1 MNKKDCKIVQDLL
14 PNYIDKLTNKETN
27 EFIENHLKDCK
38 ECKEILENMN
48 KDLNIEDKK
57 KDKKIINFIK
67 KYNKKMRILKFIILL
82 IVAIYLSFILRNAII
97 IISLINKAN
106 KQEITS
112 SYSINY
118 QIVTTYS
125 GISEMSSIVT
135 EDVYLRTHNFL
146 FMDGR
151 KTNIV
156 EYCEGDT
163 SEYYI
168 DKSNGKKIAMLNHEK
183 GGVFALKPEEC
194 LFGRSESIKTLIR
207 NIFKSSIIKVKDEYV
222 LDNDRYYISNYEW
235 STYGACDIYV
245 DIETGKI
252 CKVIKINSSAFDSI
266 FTGDVTIDID
276 FNNSRNTPYYT
287 LPNIEEYEI
296 VEQ

>member
-14 PNYIDKLTNKETN
+14 PNYIDKLTTQESN

-38 ECKEILENMN
+38 ECKEILENMSR
-48 KDLNIEDKK
+48 DLNVEDKK

-106 KQEITS
+106 EQEITS

-118 QIVTTYS
+118 QIVTAAGFS
-125 GISEMSSIVT
+125 DMNSIVM

-146 FMDGR
+146 FLDGR
-151 KTNIV
+151 KTRIV

-183 GGVFALKPEEC
+183 GGVLELRPEEC
-194 LFGRSESIKTLIR
+194 LFGKSENIKTLIR

-235 STYGACDIYV
+235 STYGPCDIYV
-245 DIETGKI
+245 NINTGEI
-252 CKVIKINSSAFDSI
+252 CKVIKLNSNSWDSI
-266 FTGDVTIDID
+266 FTGDATIDIN
-276 FNNSRNTPYYT
+276 FNNNRTPYYE

>member
-27 EFIENHLKDCK
+27 EFIENHLHECK
-38 ECKEILENMN
+38 ECKEILENMK
-48 KDLNIEDKK
+48 KDLNIEEKK

-67 KYNKKMRILKFIILL
+67 KYNKKMRFLKLIILL
-82 IVAIYLSFILRNAII
+82 IVAIYLFSILRNAVII
-97 IISLINKAN
+97 LSLISKS
-106 KQEITS
+106 KTQEITS

-118 QIVTTYS
+118 NIVTTY
-125 GISEMSSIVT
+125 GISEMSSVVT

-146 FMDGR
+146 FLDGR

-168 DKSNGKKIAMLNHEK
+168 EKSNGKKTAMLNHEK

-194 LFGRSESIKTLIR
+194 LLGRSESIKSLIR

-235 STYGACDIYV
+235 STYGPCDIYV
-245 DIETGKI
+245 NIETGEI
-252 CKVIKINSSAFDSI
+252 CKVIKINSNTLDSI
-266 FTGDVTIDID
+266 FTGDVTIDIN
-276 FNNSRNTPYYT
+276 FNNNRTPYYE

>member
-14 PNYIDKLTNKETN
+14 PNYIDKLTNDETN
-27 EFIENHLKDCK
+27 EFVENHLKDCN
-38 ECKEILENMN
+38 ECKRILENMS
-48 KDLNIEDKK
+48 KDLNIEEKK

-67 KYNKKMRILKFIILL
+67 KYNKKMKALKIIIVF
-82 IVAIYLSFILRNAII
+82 IVAIYLSSILRNAII
-97 IISLINKAN
+97 IISLINKSN
-106 KQEITS
+106 KQEIGS

-118 QIVTTYS
+118 EIVTTYG
-125 GISEMSSIVT
+125 GISQISSIVN

-146 FMDGR
+146 FLDGR

-168 DKSNGKKIAMLNHEK
+168 DKSNGKKIAILNHEK
-183 GGVFALKPEEC
+183 GGILEIKPEEC
-194 LFGRSESIKTLIR
+194 LFGRSENFKTLIR
-207 NIFKSSIIKVKDEYV
+207 NIFKSSIVKVKDEHV
-222 LDNDRYYISNYEW
+222 LDNDKYYISNYEW
-235 STYGACDIYV
+235 STYGPCGIYV
-245 DIETGKI
+245 DIETGEI
-252 CKVIKINSSAFDSI
+252 CKVIQINSSSWDSI
-266 FTGDVTIDID
+266 FTGDTTIDIT
-276 FNNSRNTPYYT
+276 FNNSKHTPYYE

>member
-14 PNYIDKLTNKETN
+14 PNYIDRLTNEETN
-27 EFIENHLKDCK
+27 EFVENHLQECK
-38 ECKEILENMN
+38 ECKEVLENMSKN
-48 KDLNIEDKK
+48 LNIEDKK

-67 KYNKKMRILKFIILL
+67 KYNKKMRVLKIIILL
-82 IVAIYLSFILRNAII
+82 IVAIYLFSILRNAVII
-97 IISLINKAN
+97 LSLINKSKN
-106 KQEITS
+106 QEITS

-118 QIVTTYS
+118 EIVTTYG
-125 GISEMSSIVT
+125 GISDMSSIVI

-146 FMDGR
+146 FLDGR

-168 DKSNGKKIAMLNHEK
+168 EKSNGKKIAMLNHEK

-194 LFGRSESIKTLIR
+194 LLGRSESIKSLIR

-235 STYGACDIYV
+235 SNYGPCDIYV
-245 DIETGKI
+245 NIKTGEI
-252 CKVIKINSSAFDSI
+252 CKVIKINSSSLDGI
-266 FTGDVTIDID
+266 FTGDVTIDIN
-276 FNNSRNTPYYT
+276 FNNDKHTPYYE